1 MMNLR
6 LVGKGNKQKG
16 AAAVTIALLTIVMI
30 CFAAL
35 SIDIGY
41 LMVTRNELQN
51 VADAAAL
58 AATRKLGNYY
68 ENMAPAEQLSY
79 TCSMAAW
86 PCTDIIAVAIEAGLA
101 NRAGQ
106 VDIVINE
113 SDVRIGRWDFSV
125 PLPFDPSNDP
135 FTEQAEQP
143 RAVRVIAR
151 RDAEANNAITT
162 FLAGILGVD
171 TVAVSA
177 VATAALSG
185 QGSAA
190 EGELELPVGIDG
202 QFFGPSGACGQE
214 IFFSPTNLS
223 CAGWTS
229 WDYGNGANTM
239 RDVISGVKPN
249 PEISIGGEA
258 YNYSGGDMATLFDDL
273 LLLFKRKGHDVYG
286 DEDTPVQ
293 SGDDGPVTGAL
304 PTDAPAEP
312 LYDEDG
318 VTPLYYPQE
327 DKGAPVPLI
336 ARNRHV
342 WQTSVVVYEPNNC
355 DNPNQELKT
364 VGFARVTITDVLVQ
378 PEKTIKGRIDCGYVS
393 EEPTRGGGGEYGTV
407 GSIPGLV
414 Q

>member
-1 MMNLR
+1 MNNLL
-6 LVGKGNKQKG
+6 LVGTVKSQKG
-16 AAAVTIALLTIVMI
+16 AAAVTIAFVMIVLI

-68 ENMAPAEQLSY
+68 ENMTPDEQLSY
-79 TCSMAAW
+79 ACGMAEW
-86 PCTDIIAVAIEAGLA
+86 PCTDIKTVAIETGLA

-106 VDIVINE
+106 VNIVVNE
-113 SDVRIGRWDFSV
+113 SDVHIGRWDFSV
-125 PLPFDPSNDP
+125 PPPFDPSNDP

-143 RAVRVIAR
+143 RAVRVTAR
-151 RDAEANNAITT
+151 RDAQANNAITT
-162 FLAGILGVD
+162 FLAGIMGVD
-171 TVAVSA
+171 TMAVSA

-190 EGELELPVGIDG
+190 EGELELPVGIDA
-202 QFFGPSGACGQE
+202 QFFGPTGACGQE
-214 IFFSPTNLS
+214 IFFSPTTLS

-229 WDYGNGANTM
+229 WDYGNGANIM
-239 RDVISGVKPN
+239 RDVISGEKPN
-249 PEISIGGEA
+249 PEVSVGGEA

-286 DEDTPVQ
+286 NDETPVQ

-304 PTDAPAEP
+304 PTDPPAEP
-312 LYDEDG
+312 LYEEDG

-327 DKGAPVPLI
+327 DKGAPVPLVP
-336 ARNRHV
+336 RNRHV

-355 DNPNQELKT
+355 ENPNQELKT
-364 VGFARVTITDVLVQ
+364 VGFARVTITDVLVE
-378 PEKTIKGRIDCGYVS
+378 PEKTIKGRIECGHVS
-393 EEPTRGGGGEYGTV
+393 EEPTRGGGGEYGTF